1 MNLLNQDCLVVNE
14 KSSLR
19 KTVAILTWF
28 TFTESMGHSDKGYV
42 RIIHDLLPRK
52 TVAIMTWFTFTENI
66 CQDDRICSVWRSHT
80 SFSIMHDLL
89 PNMNYQ
95 RIKTI
100 CNTTVGTSGAG
111 TFYSSGKYDFSPP
124 LVLMGFTLF
133 HLCFLCIVC
142 GPLIVCLSLSSV
154 L

>member
-1 MNLLNQDCLVVNE
+1 MWKVNGRRMPSDCKSSHCLWQGELKRKSLILILNQDCQVVNE

-19 KTVAILTWF
+19 KTV
-28 TFTESMGHSDKGYV
+28 
-42 RIIHDLLPRK
+42 P
-52 TVAIMTWFTFTENI
+52 IMTWFTFTENL